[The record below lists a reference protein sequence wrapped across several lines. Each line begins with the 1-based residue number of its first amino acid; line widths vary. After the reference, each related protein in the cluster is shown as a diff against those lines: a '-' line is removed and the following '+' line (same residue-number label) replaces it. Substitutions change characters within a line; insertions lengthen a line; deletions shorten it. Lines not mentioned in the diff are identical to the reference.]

1 MRVLALQKTKR
12 TIGLIGLLI
21 IGWLLAGGT
30 AVFASTPL
38 EAGFFDFTYPSGTG
52 GNGST
57 TAEKPESKLWHHDGF
72 WWGVMWSTSTNAYT
86 IHKLDWATQN
96 WSNTGVQVDDRK
108 ASLADA
114 LSDGNTLYIV
124 SHVWTTSG
132 ATAGAG
138 DRGKLYR
145 YSYSG
150 GGYTLDSGYPIEI
163 NEAKTE
169 ALTITKDSTG
179 MLWSTWVENAQVM
192 VAHSNASGGGDSDW
206 TTPYLLPVTGNDVKS
221 DDLSSMV
228 AFDGYVGVMWSR
240 QKSGIDMHFAAHKDG
255 TADDVWTST
264 IPYSTSGDD
273 HMNLKSLQADD
284 AGRLFAIVKTSLNAK
299 LIQLLVCDTSATACT
314 NANDWTATQVWDSTY
329 VPTRPIMLI
338 DTSNREIYIF
348 ARIRSGDVSLGDDIF
363 YKKTSLDDI
372 KFDIAEL
379 GEPFVSSSTYL
390 SINNPT
396 STKQNV
402 DASTGMVVLATDD
415 RAKAYVHGCMDLGG
429 SSPLCPSTSAAPTV
443 RFAAAAPQVDEGAAT
458 AVITVELSK
467 AAANPVSVQY
477 ASSNGTASA
486 GSDYTAVSGTLN
498 FGVGETS
505 KTFNVP
511 ITNDTVSEPSETVNL
526 TLSNATSVGLG
537 TPATAV
543 LTILDNDQ
551 PTVQLSSS
559 TTSVDETAGTTSFNV
574 TLSHTTYQPV
584 TVDLASADGTA
595 SAGSDYTAISQ
606 TVTIPAGQTSYLVTV
621 TVADDS
627 WYEGAETAVFTLT
640 NPTGA
645 TLGTP
650 ASLTLTINDDET
662 APTVSFIGNSTSV
675 AENGGSLDV
684 EVQLSATTQH
694 TVTVNIASSN
704 DTATA
709 GSDYTAISQTLTF
722 APGATSQMVTVAIS
736 DDVAEEGNEAFQLTL
751 SNASPI
757 ALGNDPVLSVVI
769 LDDDVPP
776 TVQLQAATA
785 SASEG
790 DGTLLLTVLLEGL
803 TDKTVS
809 VDVATVDETATAGSD
824 YEPISTTLTFTP
836 GIHSQQVAITLLDD
850 ALDEPDETL
859 TVQLSNLV
867 NADAGAPLQTVVT
880 IADDDDAPT
889 VQFDGDAFAAD
900 EGDGTAVITLTLSAP
915 SAKSVAVDV
924 ATVDETAVS
933 PDDYTAIS
941 STITFA
947 PGETSQQV
955 TVALTD
961 DGLDEPDET
970 VGLTLSAPQNGAL
983 GSPATATLTI
993 ADNDE
998 PPTVQFA
1005 AAEVTVLETEET
1017 AVFSLTLSTPSSL
1030 PVEVKV
1036 SSSGG
1041 SATPGADYGAINQKV
1056 TFAPGETTQTVA
1068 LTLFDDALVEGGETV
1083 LLQLSQFANAT
1094 AGDPA
1099 AATLTIADDETPL
1112 VAWSVGETAVSERAG
1127 TLSLTINLSFP
1138 APIPLTVKYATVDGT
1153 ATSGSD
1159 YSAASGTVA
1168 FAVGESSKTIT
1179 IHLLDDDDNENPE
1192 TFQVQLS
1199 DVLGGS
1205 LGSPA
1210 VITVTITDDESTGW
1224 TLYLPIIRKP

>member
-477 ASSNGTASA
+477 ASSN
-486 GSDYTAVSGTLN
+486 
-498 FGVGETS
+498 
-505 KTFNVP
+505 
-511 ITNDTVSEPSETVNL
+511 
-526 TLSNATSVGLG
+526 
-537 TPATAV
+537 
-543 LTILDNDQ
+543 
-551 PTVQLSSS
+551 
-559 TTSVDETAGTTSFNV
+559 
-574 TLSHTTYQPV
+574 
-584 TVDLASADGTA
+584 GTA